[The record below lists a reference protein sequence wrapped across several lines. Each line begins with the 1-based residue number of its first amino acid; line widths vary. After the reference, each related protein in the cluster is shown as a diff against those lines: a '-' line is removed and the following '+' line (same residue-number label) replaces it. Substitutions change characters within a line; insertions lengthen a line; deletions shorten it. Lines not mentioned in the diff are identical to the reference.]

1 MVTLELPDEAL
12 SEVAVAAAGLAG
24 AVGLTLTGDE
34 SDDIEAELRRQ
45 DFLEAEKQEYVGGLY
60 QYKDPHF
67 VTRPYLYP
75 RTVASTLT
83 LDTESGMVM
92 GFTYRFPALDSGK
105 IPGDTVKRIAEESAE
120 AVGLPEPNFVRLEE
134 GMVSG
139 DSQPDTPW
147 HVHVQYG
154 ERNVP
159 GNPGLIESM
168 TPKQLIRRL
177 SNMGDEFA
185 DRVGD
190 EIV

>member
-12 SEVAVAAAGLAG
+12 SDLTVAAAGLAG

-45 DFLEAEKQEYVGGLY
+45 DFLEAEKQEWVDGLY

-75 RTVASTLT
+75 RKVASTLT
-83 LDTESGMVM
+83 IYRESGPI
-92 GFTYRFPALDSGK
+92 GFTYRFPALDSRK
-105 IPGDTVKRIAEESAE
+105 IPGGTVKGVAEDAAE
-120 AVGLPEPNFVRLEE
+120 AAGIPEPNFVRLEE
-134 GMVSG
+134 GIISG
-139 DSQPDTPW
+139 DSQPDRPW
-147 HVHVQYG
+147 HVHLQYG

-159 GNPGLIESM
+159 GNPELIESM

-177 SNMGDEFA
+177 SNMGDVFA
-185 DRVGD
+185 NRVGD
-190 EIV
+190 EMV